1 MVEKIA
7 EIFFLIIFY
16 HIFFVVI
23 TKILW
28 MYSQIDHLLCGC
40 LIAFANDFLP

>member
-7 EIFFLIIFY
+7 EIFFFNNCLS
-16 HIFFVVI
+16 HFFVVI

-28 MYSQIDHLLCGC
+28 MYSQIDYLLCGC

>member
-7 EIFFLIIFY
+7 EIFFFNNFLS
-16 HIFFVVI
+16 HFFVVI